1 MPKFMKKLLSWID
14 QLLDSQ
20 PAAEPE
26 PAEPID
32 FETFFTEDLY
42 AAED

>member
-1 MPKFMKKLLSWID
+1 MPKLLQKLLLWID
-14 QLLDSQ
+14 QMLDPQ

-32 FETFFTEDLY
+32 FERFFTEDLY
-42 AAED
+42 SAEE